1 MHNSRQMALWRI
13 LWAIVPVH
21 KSVHNVCKKR
31 RLMHSY
37 AQGDFIHT
45 VYARVL
51 HKLCT
56 GIVPLSNLDMYI
68 F

>member
-1 MHNSRQMALWRI
+1 MALWRD
-13 LWAIVPVH
+13 LLDAVPVH
-21 KSVHNVCKKR
+21 KPVHNMCKKR
-31 RLMHSY
+31 LLMHSY
-37 AQGDFIHT
+37 AQGVFIHT

-56 GIVPLSNLDMYI
+56 GIVPFSNLVMYI